1 MMGGMVV
8 QQRKAVVLGAGGLVS
23 QRLQQRLANHPWF
36 ELAAVAGSPRF
47 YGQNLSS
54 VPWILDEERP
64 AMVDHTVVD
73 VTDTTVMKGLADE
86 GVCVAF
92 SALPTEEA
100 ERLEPLWAAHGMTV
114 FSNAS
119 AHRRKDGVPLVIPE
133 LNPEDLNDAAVDDKL
148 GLVCATNCTLLPLIF
163 PLAAMNAAFG
173 LEQFAM
179 RSEQGLSGGGHPFM
193 MQALKEGSVAPDIP
207 GEAEKTDAEFR
218 HILRW
223 TGTSDV
229 VCSRV
234 MRKDGHHVFVEA
246 TLAQEVSSQSVEAA
260 IKEWASMYHY
270 PLLPS
275 SPYRPIMVVDAIDP
289 QAHLFGNGDA
299 FEASPNPAEDL
310 KAGMAVVVGNI
321 RCSGPNTVHFEAYSH
336 NTLRGAA
343 GGVVFLAEMACAMN
357 LV

>member
-1 MMGGMVV
+1 M

-36 ELAAVAGSPRF
+36 ELAAVAGSSRF
-47 YGQNLSS
+47 CGQNLSS

-64 AMVDHTVVD
+64 PMVDHTVVD
-73 VTDTTVMKGLADE
+73 VSDANVMKTLAE
-86 GVCVAF
+86 KGVRVAF
-92 SALPTEEA
+92 SALPAKEA
-100 ERLEPLWAAHGMTV
+100 EHLEPRWAAHGITV

-119 AHRRKDGVPLVIPE
+119 AHRRKEGVPLVIPE
-133 LNPEDLNDAAVDDKL
+133 LNPDALRDAANEGRL
-148 GLVCATNCTLLPLIF
+148 GIVCATNCTLLPLIL
-163 PLAAMNAAFG
+163 PLAALNTAFG
-173 LEQFAM
+173 LQEFTM

-193 MQALKEGSVAPDIP
+193 TQALLEGSVAPDIP

-223 TGTSDV
+223 TGTSKV

-234 MRKDGHHVFVEA
+234 MRRDGHHVFVEA
-246 TLAQEVSSQSVEAA
+246 VMDEDITPQSVETA
-260 IKEWASMYHY
+260 INEWATNHRE
-270 PLLPS
+270 PALPS
-275 SPYRPIMVVDAIDP
+275 SPHRPVMVVEKIRP
-289 QAHLFGNGDA
+289 ESQLFANGEA
-299 FEASPNPAEDL
+299 FPTNPNPADDL
-310 KAGMAVVVGNI
+310 KAGMAIVVGNL

-343 GGVVFLAEMACAMN
+343 GGLVYLAEMACTMN